1 MTSHPDPS
9 TKVSL
14 TDLTDRKSRGEKLV
28 MVTAYDHPGAR
39 LADAAGVD
47 IILVG
52 DSAAD
57 NVLGYDTTV
66 PVTVDELLVLVRAVA
81 RGTDRALVVADMPFG
96 SFQVSDEAAV
106 ANAVRFVKEAGADAV
121 KIEGAGPSL
130 ARVQALVDEGSINDK
145 LARQVLDGVLAGEG
159 GPDEVVAARGLAVV
173 SDEGAL
179 SAAVDRAIEANPGV
193 ADKIRDGKVAAAGA
207 LIGAVM
213 KEMRGQADA
222 GRVRELILEKLN

>member
-1 MTSHPDPS
+1 MTSHPDSS

-81 RGTDRALVVADMPFG
+81 RGTERALVVADMPFG
-96 SFQVSDEAAV
+96 SFQVSDETAV

-130 ARVQALVDEGSINDK
+130 ARVQALVG
-145 LARQVLDGVLAGEG
+145 AGIPVMG
-159 GPDEVVAARGLAVV
+159 HVGLTPQSATMLGWLQGPGPHSRE
-173 SDEGAL
+173 S
-179 SAAVDRAIEANPGV
+179 SAAVGGCARARGGGLLRGRPRGCPGRSGTSSVRHSPCPDDRY
-193 ADKIRDGKVAAAGA
+193 
-207 LIGAVM
+207 
-213 KEMRGQADA
+213 RG
-222 GRVRELILEKLN
+222 RT